1 MADPVNMLLLEIEA
15 ECARLP
21 GAVLARAAAGEAR
34 LARLKDLLDRAAPVG
49 YAALFRVTMAAG
61 CL

>member
-1 MADPVNMLLLEIEA
+1 MLLLEIEA

-34 LARLKDLLDRAAPVG
+34 LARSRTFWTGLRRLDMPR
-49 YAALFRVTMAAG
+49 LFRVTMAAG